1 MKAISQQEFLVEDL
15 KTQTTSRM
23 EAFQK
28 YSHYKK
34 IKSHHWSK
42 SAIFFYSFIPL
53 SASYNANTR
62 IAFKKPEDL

>member
-1 MKAISQQEFLVEDL
+1 MKATSQQELVEDL

-28 YSHYKK
+28 YSHFKK
-34 IKSHHWSK
+34 TKSHHWSK
-42 SAIFFYSFIPL
+42 PAIFFYSFIPP

-62 IAFKKPEDL
+62 IAFKKLEDL